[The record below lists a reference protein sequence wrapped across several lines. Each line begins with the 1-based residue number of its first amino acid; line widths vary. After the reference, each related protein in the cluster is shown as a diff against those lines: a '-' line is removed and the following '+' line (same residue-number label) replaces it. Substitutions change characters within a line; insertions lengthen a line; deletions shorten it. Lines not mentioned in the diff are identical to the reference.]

1 MRRFVIIAALF
12 AAVAVSARAGDPSPF
27 SARAGLEIAR
37 DAAESWAADA
47 QLVYLEN
54 DEMVGPDGRAIRWG
68 YLFYSPVKAKARGY
82 TVREGKV
89 LEASDL
95 SFDFEPVPLMEE
107 WIDSHAARVA
117 AEQKAGQKYCREF
130 NGHLAAML
138 LIRGAFHEKKPD
150 ATTWA
155 VVYASD
161 SQPMLFVIVDA
172 SNGDVVRTLRG

>member
-1 MRRFVIIAALF
+1 MRRFLLIAAAL
-12 AAVAVSARAGDPSPF
+12 ATLAVAARAGDPAPY
-27 SARAGLEIAR
+27 SARAGLEVAR
-37 DAAESWAADA
+37 DAAVSWAADA

-54 DEMVGPDGRAIRWG
+54 DEMVGPDGRAMRWG

-82 TVREGKV
+82 SVRDGKI

-95 SFDFEPVPLMEE
+95 NFDFEPVPLAEN

-117 AEQKAGQKYCREF
+117 AEQKAGQKYCQEF
-130 NGHLAAML
+130 EGHLAAML

-155 VVYASD
+155 VVYESK

-172 SNGDVVRTLRG
+172 SNGDVVRTWRG